1 MSVSS
6 GQQRDSVIHIHVSI
20 LFQILF
26 PIRLLQKFE
35 QSSLRYTVGFKA
47 IEKDEKTTF
56 RIKRLACGWGDML
69 IQKVNLTE
77 MNKEVNLFLGLVSL
91 PCDVVSVFY
100 LKDSL
105 FLPKLSLWGI
115 SHSLENGV
123 QWDVSWDTL
132 SFFFLFHFPSLLPP
146 GCLSFSRVQDANKH
160 PIPRKMI
167 SFNHQGFTECL
178 RCIRP

>member
-20 LFQILF
+20 LLQILF
-26 PIRLLQKFE
+26 TIRLLQKFE

-105 FLPKLSLWGI
+105 FLPKLSL
-115 SHSLENGV
+115 
-123 QWDVSWDTL
+123 
-132 SFFFLFHFPSLLPP
+132 
-146 GCLSFSRVQDANKH
+146 
-160 PIPRKMI
+160 
-167 SFNHQGFTECL
+167 
-178 RCIRP
+178 